1 MSNRT
6 ASEVKQT
13 LRLAAPL
20 IVGHVSGVAMSFTD
34 TLMAGRLSALD
45 LASVAVG
52 ASFWTGVYLLIS
64 GAMMAVPAFVSQF
77 DGANE
82 RHKIANFIWQAMWAG
97 ALVALVMW
105 GISSQVGLVASRI
118 GIDEAIVP
126 IAVNYVRAISWALPA
141 LSAFFLFRFLS
152 EGLSLT
158 RPTMYFGVLGAIVN
172 VPANYVLMYG
182 AFGIEGM
189 GAVGCAYAS
198 AVVLWVQGLAIVT
211 WVMTQ
216 KGYADLGLFRRF
228 TAPNPRLIYEVLR
241 VGLPIGITIFLEAGL
256 FVSTTLMVSTLGMTQ
271 VAGHQI
277 ALNFSAL
284 LFMVPLGLAGALTI
298 RVGNALGR
306 NDMAEARFRGL
317 TGLGMSVVTQTISL
331 MIILTLPAWIASIYT
346 SDPVVAAI
354 AINLLTFAAIF
365 QLPDGIQVAALG
377 ALRGMKDTKW
387 PMLITFVAYWAVGF
401 ALSYNLGLRLEHGA
415 PGIWTGLIGGLTVA
429 AALLTWR
436 FWLISRPPVEPA
448 TSSA

>member
-6 ASEVKQT
+6 ALEVKQT
-13 LRLAAPL
+13 LRLAGPL

-34 TLMAGRLSALD
+34 TLMAGRLSSLD

-64 GAMMAVPAFVSQF
+64 GAMMAVPAFVAQF
-77 DGANE
+77 DGAN
-82 RHKIANFIWQAMWAG
+82 RRDKIAPFIWQAMWG
-97 ALVALVMW
+97 GVLVALVMW
-105 GISSQVGLVASRI
+105 TLSSQVGLLASNI
-118 GIDEAIVP
+118 GIDETILP
-126 IAVNYVRAISWALPA
+126 IAVSYVRAISWGLPA

-158 RPTMYFGVLGAIVN
+158 RPTMYFGVLGALVN
-172 VPANYVLMYG
+172 IPANYVLMYG

-198 AVVLWVQGLAIVT
+198 AVVLWVQAVAIVT
-211 WVMTQ
+211 WVMV
-216 KGYADLGLFRRF
+216 GRSYADLGLFRRF
-228 TAPNPRLIYEVLR
+228 TPPDPKQIFDVLR

-256 FVSTTLMVSTLGMTQ
+256 FVSTTLMVSTLGTMQ

-298 RVGNALGR
+298 RVGNSLGR
-306 NDMAEARFRGL
+306 DDMAQARFRGL
-317 TGLGMSVVTQTISL
+317 TGLGMTVVTQTLSL
-331 MIILTLPAWIASIYT
+331 IIVLTLPVWIAGIYT
-346 SDPVVAAI
+346 SDPAVAAI
-354 AINLLTFAAIF
+354 AINLLAYAAVF

-387 PMLITFVAYWAVGF
+387 PMLITFIAYWAVGF
-401 ALSYNLGLRLEHGA
+401 ALSYNLGIRLEHGA
-415 PGIWTGLIGGLTVA
+415 PGIWSGLIGGLTVA
-429 AALLTWR
+429 AVLLTWR
-436 FWLISRPPVEPA
+436 FWLISKPPAASP
-448 TSSA
+448 SR